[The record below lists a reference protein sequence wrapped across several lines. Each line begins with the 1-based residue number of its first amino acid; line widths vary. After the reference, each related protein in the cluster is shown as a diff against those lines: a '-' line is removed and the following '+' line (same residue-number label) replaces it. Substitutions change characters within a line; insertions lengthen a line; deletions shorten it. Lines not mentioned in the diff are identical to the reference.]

1 MMPGPRA
8 LPRYVV
14 ALATLLAL
22 SACTSEDRDQPLGNV
37 DTIEVPVADT
47 TTRVN
52 FNIDDPTL
60 EIPTTYPVADGDLL
74 TLVWSDEFNGG
85 QLDPE
90 TWFFESGDG
99 ANFIGDGGIV
109 GLPSGWGNNELQ
121 WYLPD
126 NAQLEDGVLKITAR
140 RETVDDFGYTSAR
153 ITTRD
158 RFAFKY
164 GRIEASIKLPSGQG
178 LWPAFWLLSQN
189 SPYGSWAA
197 TGEIDILEAINLDG
211 QPGAGGLGG
220 GNDIFGTI
228 HFGGEFPANQS
239 STIAYTPSE
248 DVTAGFNT
256 YALEWDEF
264 EIRWYF
270 NGILYGVQNAW
281 SSTAAPYPAPF
292 DQPFHI
298 LLNLAVGG
306 NLPGPPNGS
315 TPFPATMEVDWVRV
329 YSGEADEA
337 APADPGIA
345 PDVAIY
351 AADGS
356 AADLDPVYDPF
367 GSGSSFATVV
377 DSSFANALQ
386 VTVGAGYGGGALA
399 QLGLTQLAP
408 GFASGFG
415 EFVFKVKGLTA
426 DNTLLVKFEAGGG
439 AEVQVDLTAPPANV
453 TVTDLGDGW
462 SQVAMQMS
470 VFGDVSTS
478 SQIVFQTLDGAYA
491 AGAVFYLTDIGF
503 TAGGGA
509 GVGVVPEVVIYA
521 ADGTA
526 PDLGPIYDPFG
537 SGSAFATVVDSSFAN
552 ALEVTVGVGYGGG
565 ALAQLGLTQL
575 APGFASG
582 FGEFVF
588 KVKGLTADNTL
599 LVKFEAGGGAEV
611 QVDLTAPPAN
621 VTVTD
626 LGDGWSQVVMQ
637 MSVFGDVSTS
647 SQIVFQ
653 TLDGAYAAGDV
664 FYLTDIGFMAG
675 SAGAGVVPEV
685 VIYAADG
692 AAADLAPVYDPFGSG
707 SAFATVVDSS
717 YANALEV
724 TVGVGYGGGA
734 LAQLGLTQLAAGFA
748 ATYDEFVF
756 KVKGLTADNTLLV
769 KFEAGGGA
777 EVQVDLTAPP
787 ANVTV
792 TDLGDGWSQ
801 VVMQMSVFGD
811 VSTSSQIVFQ
821 TLDGAYAAGAVFYL
835 TDIGFMTASG
845 GGGPG
850 LVVNGGFDDGFTGW
864 ETFNNGGTFTIAATA
879 GSDGGP
885 AANLNATSPANPTIK
900 QTLIGAGVIG
910 PNQTFS
916 VTFDWRGTAANGG
929 VIAFQVFSEQTG
941 GGVTK
946 ADLVQGGDGFPADWT
961 TVGPLN
967 FTSAGTAAAVGD
979 GLTLE
984 ISAICGGV
992 AGCVS
997 DLFIDNLV
1005 VEIVGN

>member
-1 MMPGPRA
+1 MH
-8 LPRYVV
+8 
-14 ALATLLAL
+14 ALATARPFRNLAM
-22 SACTSEDRDQPLGNV
+22 
-37 DTIEVPVADT
+37 IVPVLVLAACGQGSGPDSIVNQPAT
-47 TTRVN
+47 PLPPVPPDFCDAINFELACQDPAFVN
-52 FNIDDPTL
+52 FN
-60 EIPTTYPVADGDLL
+60 
-74 TLVWSDEFNGG
+74 GG
-85 QLDPE
+85 
-90 TWFFESGDG
+90 
-99 ANFIGDGGIV
+99 
-109 GLPSGWGNNELQ
+109 
-121 WYLPD
+121 
-126 NAQLEDGVLKITAR
+126 
-140 RETVDDFGYTSAR
+140 
-153 ITTRD
+153 
-158 RFAFKY
+158 
-164 GRIEASIKLPSGQG
+164 ASIVVENPDKTG
-178 LWPAFWLLSQN
+178 LNASDRVVRMQKFPDEVFGGTRLDLA
-189 SPYGSWAA
+189 
-197 TGEIDILEAINLDG
+197 EAIDFTEGESYLVKIWSPRPVTVLFKLEELGN
-211 QPGAGGLGG
+211 PAGGLAVEQDHSGSG
-220 GNDIFGTI
+220 SWEELCFDFTGQNVPPPVVGLTIIFDNGTLGQADTDPDNWTFYYDDIKQVQSCAGSSGPPPIDPDAAIYRTEGEPDFVLGADYEQTAFGSGSVIDRLYADDET
-228 HFGGEFPANQS
+228 FSPVLSVFSGAGYGANVAQVGF
-239 STIAYTPSE
+239 IAFE
-248 DVTAGFNT
+248 AGFLGAYETIDFKVKGMPNEVIFVKLFDGVD
-256 YALEWDEF
+256 ALRISLTRPDSSFAGDLGDGWYQVSIPVSRFSGADQATGIVF
-264 EIRWYF
+264 E
-270 NGILYGVQNAW
+270 
-281 SSTAAPYPAPF
+281 SDDSAAQQF
-292 DQPFHI
+292 RM
-298 LLNLAVGG
+298 LLTDIG
-306 NLPGPPNGS
+306 
-315 TPFPATMEVDWVRV
+315 F
-329 YSGEADEA
+329 SGEGDNPPPGA
-337 APADPGIA
+337 ADPGIA
-345 PDVAIY
+345 PDTVIY

-356 AADLDPVYDPF
+356 APDLD
-367 GSGSSFATVV
+367 
-377 DSSFANALQ
+377 
-386 VTVGAGYGGGALA
+386 
-399 QLGLTQLAP
+399 
-408 GFASGFG
+408 
-415 EFVFKVKGLTA
+415 
-426 DNTLLVKFEAGGG
+426 
-439 AEVQVDLTAPPANV
+439 
-453 TVTDLGDGW
+453 
-462 SQVAMQMS
+462 
-470 VFGDVSTS
+470 
-478 SQIVFQTLDGAYA
+478 
-491 AGAVFYLTDIGF
+491 
-503 TAGGGA
+503 
-509 GVGVVPEVVIYA
+509 
-521 ADGTA
+521 
-526 PDLGPIYDPFG
+526 PIYDPFG

-653 TLDGAYAAGDV
+653 TLDGAYAAGAV

-967 FTSAGTAAAVGD
+967 FTSADTAAAVGD